1 MGYANGW
8 GPIYIHSQGEC
19 ILVGP
24 EFVFCL
30 QHANNKKLKL
40 PRSVNMTGRTR
51 TGQTTQLTNMICVG
65 CIVCI
70 EFWIRN
76 ATRFKVHSINV
87 VRTQRTYSIY
97 HFTKHMEIC
106 QWQKHFF
113 SMYNIKIFL
122 TRGHQ
127 CMYNWSY
134 CVFLPNRYK
143 HRRYQRTPDQHSTV
157 SWHPIW
163 NMIKPY
169 RAGTELIRFNIA
181 NIMAADALAPCVAR
195 ASAPMILTM

>member
-1 MGYANGW
+1 MQMVGVL
-8 GPIYIHSQGEC
+8 YIFTPKVNVS
-19 ILVGP
+19 LSVP
-24 EFVFCL
+24 NLYFVYSMQITKTKITQKC
-30 QHANNKKLKL
+30 HTW
-40 PRSVNMTGRTR
+40 RDRTR

-70 EFWIRN
+70 ELWIRN
-76 ATRFKVHSINV
+76 ARFKVHSINV
-87 VRTQRTYSIY
+87 VRIQRTYSIC
-97 HFTKHMEIC
+97 HFTEHMEIY
-106 QWQKHFF
+106 QWHKHFF
-113 SMYNIKIFL
+113 SMYSIKFFL

-134 CVFLPNRYK
+134 CVFLLNRYK

-169 RAGTELIRFNIA
+169 RAGTELIQCIWMR
-181 NIMAADALAPCVAR
+181 
-195 ASAPMILTM
+195 